1 MDKVDFYDQEFQNQ
15 LREFCHNYQIPFLE
29 SNVPK
34 TAKNAA
40 KIYFRLQQDGESLSE
55 RFQNSKLMQFL
66 TSVTAK
72 DIDDSFNPFKMK
84 EKWMKFFKGNYQKV
98 VCDNDRVLKNT
109 MNHNMVEFM

>member
-1 MDKVDFYDQEFQNQ
+1 
-15 LREFCHNYQIPFLE
+15 
-29 SNVPK
+29 
-34 TAKNAA
+34 
-40 KIYFRLQQDGESLSE
+40 
-55 RFQNSKLMQFL
+55 MQFL

-109 MNHNMVEFM
+109 MNHNMVEFMQDEMHKFNDTQLIRCLLVLSQAHSSKHGRLKDKCINLLINNVMEGKF